1 MAPQKFI
8 IQIAGP
14 TAVGKTALAIGLAK
28 KFNTEIISYDSRQ
41 CYKELTIGVARPSA
55 EELATV
61 PHHFIASHSIHDSLN
76 VAGYENYALQKV
88 QELFEK
94 HSVVVMAGG
103 TGLYW
108 NAFANGIDF
117 IPEVDPSLRAE
128 INATYEERGIDWLAN
143 TLCEKDPAFAAVGEM
158 KNPQRM
164 LRALEVVAATG
175 KSILTFRKQ
184 EKQVR
189 DFQVISIGLELPRQE
204 LVARIN
210 LRVDQMMQEGLLEE
224 VKSLQPFAS
233 LNALQT
239 VGYAELFAY
248 LHNELSLEE
257 AIEKIKSN
265 TRQYAKRQMTWFK
278 RDNSTTWFAPS
289 QQTEIIKLV
298 EAQLH

>member
-94 HSVVVMAGG
+94 HSVVVMVGG

>member
-76 VAGYENYALQKV
+76 AAGYENYALQKV

-94 HSVVVMAGG
+94 HSVVVMVGG

-164 LRALEVVAATG
+164 LRALEVVTATG

>member
-94 HSVVVMAGG
+94 HSVVVMVGG

-164 LRALEVVAATG
+164 LRALEVVTATG